1 MSLTL
6 ASLTLTGV
14 AAAAAALPTPAAARP
29 ASSAQS
35 TVGRVTVVWDTVRLR
50 GHRVPGSAVLSA
62 GSVLSTS
69 RGGQARLQLKAKK
82 TQCDVY
88 GKAQT
93 TVMPGAGSI
102 WYDALGSIYCG
113 TSPKSTRPGLFKGK
127 RGLQISSKD
136 PVFALLNRPGQSIVK
151 VTRGFVAVR
160 GLHGSQTAVI
170 VARNQQVVV
179 PAGGDPGSPT
189 GIRLSARERATMT
202 RLAADFKQPSDSRPP
217 KATVLSGPPDAGTST
232 EATFEFKADER
243 GASFACE
250 LDGGG
255 FHPCSSPQ
263 SYDGLA
269 EGSHTF
275 AVQAV
280 DAAGNLGPASTRS
293 WLVDTTPPSSSITCD
308 GAACAGDWYAKPVSV
323 VLSATDSGSG
333 VDRIR
338 YTLDGSEPST
348 SNGSDYQGPLVV
360 QSATVLRYRAYDK
373 AGNAEAPH
381 QQGLNIDP
389 VPPTVALVSPG
400 PDATVP
406 AGVTLTA
413 GAADNVAVDRV
424 EFLVDGDLVGTAKSA
439 PYTVQY
445 AFGPGEDGPHT
456 LVARAV
462 DSAGNVAESSETFYV
477 VLPNLT
483 VGVDGTSITESCAD
497 SSVVEC
503 SVSATFTIANEPSE
517 WGSITAGPF
526 DVLMQASNGTS
537 KTIHVDGLAGGS
549 PLTFTNEELP
559 PSDSYC
565 FGDSGCT
572 VTVTVDSAHVIAESR
587 EDDNVDQQTA
597 YAYGSGTSDGPPRS
611 AR

>member
-1 MSLTL
+1 MSLALATL
-6 ASLTLTGV
+6 ALTG
-14 AAAAAALPTPAAARP
+14 AAAASAALPTSAAARP
-29 ASSAQS
+29 ASSAKAQ
-35 TVGRVTVVWDTVRLR
+35 VGQVTVLANTVKVR
-50 GHRVPGSAVLSA
+50 GRKVSGSADLSA
-62 GSVLSTS
+62 GT
-69 RGGQARLQLKAKK
+69 RLVTNHSGHAALKLKAKK
-82 TQCDVY
+82 TLCDV
-88 GKAQT
+88 GWDVRM
-93 TVMPGAGSI
+93 TVKPGGGFI
-102 WYDALGSIYCG
+102 WSGPAGSIYCG
-113 TSPKSTRPGLFKGK
+113 TSPASKQRGLFKGK
-127 RGLQISSKD
+127 GGLEISSKD
-136 PVFALLNRPGQSIVK
+136 PVFALVNRPGRSIVK
-151 VTRGFVAVR
+151 VTRGFVVVR
-160 GLHGSQTAVI
+160 GLHRDRTAVI

-189 GIRLSARERATMT
+189 KIQLSARERATMT
-202 RLAADFKQPSDSRPP
+202 TLAAHFKQSSDRRPP
-217 KATVLSGPPDAGTST
+217 RARIQSGPPDASAST
-232 EATFEFKADER
+232 EATFAFGADER

-275 AVQAV
+275 EVRAV

-308 GAACAGDWYAKPVSV
+308 GAACAGAWYGKPVSV

-333 VDRIR
+333 VALIR

-348 SNGSDYQGPLVV
+348 SNGRDYEGPLVV
-360 QSATVLRYRAYDK
+360 PSATLLRYRAYDK

-406 AGVTLTA
+406 AGVTLSA
-413 GAADNVAVDRV
+413 SAADNVAVDRV
-424 EFLVDGDLVGTAKSA
+424 EFLVDGALVGTAKSA
-439 PYTVQY
+439 PYNVQH

-456 LVARAV
+456 VVARAV

-483 VGVDGTSITESCAD
+483 VSVDGSSIGEYCAD
-497 SSVVEC
+497 SFAGC
-503 SVSATFTIANEPSE
+503 TVSATFTIANEPSE

-526 DVLMQASNGTS
+526 DVLMQASTGVS

-549 PLTFTNEELP
+549 SLTFTNEELP
-559 PSDSYC
+559 AGDNC

-572 VTVTVDSAHVIAESR
+572 ITVTVDSAHVIAESR
-587 EDDNVDQQTA
+587 ENDNVDQKTA
-597 YAYGSGTSDGPPRS
+597 YPPPPPG
-611 AR
+611 